1 MINSSNGDEQDLE
14 SLIRDLINS
23 NDDNKKFTFAVN
35 NVFSVCEA
43 LNICTHCVAT
53 EVLKQIKRMEEE
65 TCH

>member
-23 NDDNKKFTFAVN
+23 DDDNKKFTFAVN

-53 EVLKQIKRMEEE
+53 EVLEQIKRREEE